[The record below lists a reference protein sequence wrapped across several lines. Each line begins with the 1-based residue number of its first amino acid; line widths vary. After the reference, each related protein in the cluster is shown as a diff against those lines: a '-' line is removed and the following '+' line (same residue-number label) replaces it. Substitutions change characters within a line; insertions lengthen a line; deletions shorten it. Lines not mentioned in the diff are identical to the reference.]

1 MSGTLKFLDEHGQ
14 WQEFRAARG
23 RVGPPGPQ
31 GPPGTGVEIQGVV
44 QTEGDL
50 PASGDT
56 GHAWLVVEPDQ
67 DYYGIVTDRPVLF
80 VWDHVD
86 GAWVPAGPLQGERGP
101 EGPEGPPGP
110 QGDPATATPLA
121 PAGGDNGTSPN
132 AAREDHNH
140 DDRYA
145 LTGHYHG
152 PSDIVGVLSDS
163 QIPSLDAGKIGSG
176 TLSVSRIPNLD
187 ASKITSGTVNT
198 ARIPDLDASKITSGA
213 FPEGR
218 IPNLPASKITS
229 GTLAHAR
236 IPNLDASWI
245 ISGRFHKDRIPPL
258 NPTTLMPPNRKAV
271 GTVVNLRVGPGNDHA
286 AIAPIP
292 IGTQMHWVEGWTR
305 TTDEVWHYVL
315 VPGFGFGWFPA
326 AQSGN
331 I

>member
-1 MSGTLKFLDEHGQ
+1 MSGTLKFRDEYGQ

-31 GPPGTGVEIQGVV
+31 GPPGTGVEIQGVA

-67 DYYGIVTDRPVLF
+67 DYYGIITDRPVLF

-86 GAWVPAGPLQGERGP
+86 TAWVPAGPLQGEPGP

-110 QGDPATATPLA
+110 PGDPATATPLA

-140 DDRYA
+140 DSRYA
-145 LTGHYHG
+145 STGHYHG

-198 ARIPDLDASKITSGA
+198 ARIPNLDASKITSGVIFQA
-213 FPEGR
+213 L

-229 GTLAHAR
+229 GTFSVTR
-236 IPNLDASWI
+236 IPNLDASKI
-245 ISGRFHKDRIPPL
+245 TSGTLSRDRLPEQYLSGMFPI
-258 NPTTLMPPNRKAV
+258 NRKAV
-271 GTVVNLRVGPGNDHA
+271 GTDVNLRVGPGNAHA
-286 AIAPIP
+286 AIGLIP
-292 IGTQMHWVEGWTR
+292 VGTQFHFSGWGR
-305 TTDEVWHYVL
+305 TTDERWNYVMI
-315 VPGFGFGWFPA
+315 PGFGFGWFPD
-326 AQSGN
+326 AQMGA

>member
-1 MSGTLKFLDEHGQ
+1 MSGTLKFRNEHGQ

-44 QTEGDL
+44 QTEDDL

-56 GHAWLVVEPDQ
+56 GHAWMVVEPDQ

-86 GAWVPAGPLQGERGP
+86 GAWVPAGPLQGEPGP

-110 QGDPATATPLA
+110 PGDPATATPLA
-121 PAGGDNGTSPN
+121 PAGGANGTSPN

-145 LTGHYHG
+145 LTGHHHG
-152 PSDIVGVLSDS
+152 PSDIIGVLSDS

-198 ARIPDLDASKITSGA
+198 ARIPNLDASKITSGA

-229 GTLAHAR
+229 GQFHVSR
-236 IPNLDASWI
+236 IPGLPASTI
-245 ISGRFHKDRIPPL
+245 NSGTFHQNRIPPL
-258 NPTTLMPPNRKAV
+258 TLTHLFPSNYKAT
-271 GTVVNLRVGPGNDHA
+271 GAVVNLRVGPGNAHA
-286 AIAPIP
+286 AISTIP
-292 IGTQMHWVEGWTR
+292 IGTQFHAFGWGL
-305 TTDEVWHYVL
+305 TTDERWHYVMI
-315 VPGFGFGWFPA
+315 PSYGFGWFPG
-326 AQSGN
+326 AQMEPL
-331 I
+331 